1 MNENRKIEQLLRQ
14 LVENQD
20 RVLAELGELKRRTS
34 ELEKRLNQ
42 ERRQPSPSRGLTP
55 ALVKVLSELE
65 RVGGESDV
73 SQIAEKLH
81 VSRNIANVYLNRLIE
96 MEYVDKLP
104 NPDPT
109 RKAKY
114 IYSLRKDKL
123 DERLKALLEKV
134 RL

>member
-1 MNENRKIEQLLRQ
+1 MGENRRIEQLLRQ

-20 RVLAELGELKRRTS
+20 RVLAELGELKRRAS
-34 ELEKRLNQ
+34 ELERRLNQ
-42 ERRQPSPSRGLTP
+42 ERRQPSSGRGLTP

-73 SQIAEKLH
+73 SQISEKLH
-81 VSRNIANVYLNRLIE
+81 VSRNIANVYLNKLIQ

-114 IYSLRKDKL
+114 IYSLRIDKL